1 MWVQTWHPRHP
12 IYAAL
17 RAHDYPAFAT
27 AQLQE
32 RRAAGLPPFAA
43 LALVRAD
50 ARTAEVAAAFLHDAA
65 ALARDAPG
73 VTIYP
78 VVPPHVAKVA
88 DVERMQMLLE
98 SPSRSVLQRM
108 LAQWL
113 PRLQG
118 LRAGHKGLLR
128 WAVDV
133 DPLAI

>member
-1 MWVQTWHPRHP
+1 MKRLVVLASGNGSNAQA
-12 IYAAL
+12 IIDACASGEL
-17 RAHDYPAFAT
+17 PAEVMAVVSDRGD
-27 AQLQE
+27 A
-32 RRAAGLPPFAA
+32 R
-43 LALVRAD
+43 ALVRAD

-88 DVERMQMLLE
+88 DVQRMQMLLE